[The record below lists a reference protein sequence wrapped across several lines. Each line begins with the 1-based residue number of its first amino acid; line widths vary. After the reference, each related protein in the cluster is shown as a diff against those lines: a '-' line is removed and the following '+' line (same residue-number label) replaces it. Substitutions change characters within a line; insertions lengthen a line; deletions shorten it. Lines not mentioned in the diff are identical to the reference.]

1 MDDDDDE
8 KQPTRKQ
15 SIVRGSLGYHPSI
28 RYPIFTKCRRMFAHV
43 YRNAP
48 LLYRPPG
55 PHPGKAH
62 NSTYS
67 NPHASPPWTHL
78 GFLLDVPRCAASN
91 QFSSEI
97 QAYLLPSIE
106 LRNERCDIKYN
117 YNYRNYKMWNWG
129 IIISN
134 PFLFF
139 FFFLFYFD
147 R

>member
-1 MDDDDDE
+1 MRFFFQIRASSTVHSIQCFMDDE

-15 SIVRGSLGYHPSI
+15 SIVRGSLGYHPTI

-62 NSTYS
+62 KSTYS

-78 GFLLDVPRCAASN
+78 GFLLDSVPVQLRINFPSKTKFKLTFFSLSN
-91 QFSSEI
+91 SRTEGKI
-97 QAYLLPSIE
+97 RL
-106 LRNERCDIKYN
+106 KY
-117 YNYRNYKMWNWG
+117 
-129 IIISN
+129 
-134 PFLFF
+134 FV
-139 FFFLFYFD
+139 
-147 R
+147 